1 VARPLLYAGARGKP
15 PRGRPKKMDTVTV
28 DPILS
33 SSQTAAQAQ
42 AATASVT
49 PALGKEDFMK
59 LLLAQL
65 EHQDPMNPQDDAQFV
80 SQLATFSSLEQ
91 LQTANGNLET
101 LALGQSN
108 LINSQ
113 ALNLIGKNA
122 LVESGDT
129 VHVKGGV
136 PDSIVYSLPQ
146 QASSAT
152 LTIFGPD
159 GAPVRTFDLDK
170 TATGRINLAW
180 DGTDSNGKPLAD
192 GDYRIEVSA
201 TNLDG
206 APMTVSLF
214 QSLSIDG
221 VNFGGTGISLVSA
234 DREIPFDSIVEIRAG
249 E

>member
-1 VARPLLYAGARGKP
+1 
-15 PRGRPKKMDTVTV
+15 MDTVTV
-28 DPILS
+28 DPILA
-33 SSQTAAQAQ
+33 SSQAATQAQ
-42 AATASVT
+42 AVTANAT

-129 VHVKGGV
+129 VHVQGGV
-136 PDSIVYSLPQ
+136 PDSIVYSLPKE
-146 QASSAT
+146 ASSAT
-152 LTIFGPD
+152 LTVFGPD

-170 TATGRINLAW
+170 SASGRTSLAW

-192 GDYRIEVSA
+192 GDYRIEVTA
-201 TNLDG
+201 TDLDG

-221 VNFGGTGISLVSA
+221 VNFGGTGIELISG

-249 E
+249 A

>member
-1 VARPLLYAGARGKP
+1 
-15 PRGRPKKMDTVTV
+15 MDTVTV

-33 SSQTAAQAQ
+33 SSQSTAQAQ

-91 LQTANGNLET
+91 LQTANGNLEM

-170 TATGRINLAW
+170 TATGRIGLAW
-180 DGTDSNGKPLAD
+180 DGTDAD
-192 GDYRIEVSA
+192 GDYRIEVAA

-221 VNFGGTGISLVSA
+221 VNFGGTGIELISG